1 MLTMPF
7 IREVARMCRR
17 VLRKVRKPWFLLT
30 RSFWSRVFFSFVYFF
45 SSWLSALNGSSPML
59 CRHIAA
65 VCLAT
70 PSADNP
76 LFHRK
81 KRKETDIIKNAFID
95 EKIPIPFP
103 FYKRGLRLCCTFYP
117 VRPLTLTLSRRAR
130 GYFASLHSHTHHVI
144 LKA

>member
-1 MLTMPF
+1 MRKSTFYFHLYKRGLGLCCFLSCPPPLPNPLPKKGRGNIMPPF

-30 RSFWSRVFFSFVYFF
+30 RFFWSRVFFSFVCFF
-45 SSWLSALNGSSPML
+45 SSWLSALNGSLPML
-59 CRHIAA
+59 RRHIAT

-81 KRKETDIIKNAFID
+81 KRKETDIINNVFID
-95 EKIPIPFP
+95 EKIPLLFP
-103 FYKRGLRLCCTFYP
+103 L
-117 VRPLTLTLSRRAR
+117 
-130 GYFASLHSHTHHVI
+130 
-144 LKA
+144 